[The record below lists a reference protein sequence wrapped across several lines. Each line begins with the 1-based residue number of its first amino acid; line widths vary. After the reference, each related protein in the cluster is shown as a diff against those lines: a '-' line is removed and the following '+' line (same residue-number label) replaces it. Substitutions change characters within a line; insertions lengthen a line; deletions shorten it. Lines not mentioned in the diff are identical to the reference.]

1 MAHPQCAIELYLSM
15 FVTAQPR
22 WAVESMR
29 VGEMWPDRSD
39 GRPRERE
46 REAVSQ
52 VESGAV
58 YSLGWDSVIV
68 LYSSRAV
75 GTVWSWAVV

>member
-1 MAHPQCAIELYLSM
+1 MIVRAHP
-15 FVTAQPR
+15 VTAQPR
-22 WAVESMR
+22 WEAQSKR

-39 GRPRERE
+39 GRLRERE
-46 REAVSQ
+46 RERDAVSQ

-58 YSLGWDSVIV
+58 YILGWDSAIV